1 MEDLQKFIDGYK
13 ENLKNYEESLAK
25 EYQRKSNGVKAYY
38 RIIEEQIDKILS
50 QNDKLVFK
58 IDDDIYL
65 LYLNKSTGAYVIYP
79 NKDIH
84 WFTIEGIGFSMK
96 RGCLMSRF
104 DIDKHLKFEIVTYSE
119 FLEKLDEFKKKNY
132 NPDDENVE
140 FQFHNG
146 IPYRDSDVMERHMEY
161 FQDEY
166 IKEFYIKLNN
176 YEDELYEEM

>member
-1 MEDLQKFIDGYK
+1 
-13 ENLKNYEESLAK
+13 
-25 EYQRKSNGVKAYY
+25 
-38 RIIEEQIDKILS
+38 
-50 QNDKLVFK
+50 
-58 IDDDIYL
+58 
-65 LYLNKSTGAYVIYP
+65 
-79 NKDIH
+79 
-84 WFTIEGIGFSMK
+84 
-96 RGCLMSRF
+96 MSRF